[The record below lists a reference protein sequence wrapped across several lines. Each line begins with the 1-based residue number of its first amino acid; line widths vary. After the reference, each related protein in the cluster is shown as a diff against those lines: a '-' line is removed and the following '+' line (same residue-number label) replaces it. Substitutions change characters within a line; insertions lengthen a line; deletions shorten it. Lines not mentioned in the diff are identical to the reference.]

1 MRKLYNI
8 IIAIVAI
15 VSLASCTGEVDDIFD
30 RSSAARMTEAI
41 ATDRQMLVDAP
52 NGWLMQYFCENTYG
66 GYNVFV
72 KFNDDNTATV
82 ANEVF
87 ELGSRE
93 TSHYKLEQSMGV
105 VLSFDEYNE
114 LFHFFSAPA
123 NPNGIGDDGIGMR
136 GDFEFRVI
144 SATADRFEL
153 EGKKHGARIVMTRLA
168 DGVDWDDYITRV
180 RQTEQTLQTRSYDL
194 VNSQQQDTL
203 RLTSNYRAFTYH
215 DAQTDQ
221 DVVVPYIVTPG
232 VVHLSQPITVS
243 GVAVDSLSL
252 SSGGEWT
259 AQGGISLQPVV
270 PALVDQ
276 LLDTGTYWSF
286 VQGRMSQL
294 AAQYFQRAEQASAG
308 EGEDVMFMALG
319 VNPNAPNLGW
329 SFFFRSGNYIGT
341 ITLQATRIDDTHISL
356 LPTGYDNNG
365 QYYFQA
371 GYNYVANGILRGTF
385 ELSADNP
392 ANPTYIRLTHTDS
405 NLQGEYVD
413 VYPELQY
420 YIQN

>member
-1 MRKLYNI
+1 MRKLYKI
-8 IIAIVAI
+8 LIALVAA

-30 RSSAARMTEAI
+30 RSSADRMSEAL
-41 ATDRQMLVDAP
+41 ATDRQLLVDAP
-52 NGWLMQYFCENTYG
+52 NGWLMQYFCEDTYG

-72 KFNDDNTATV
+72 KFNADNTATV

-87 ELGSRE
+87 ETGNRA
-93 TSHYKLEQSMGV
+93 TSHFKLEQSMGV

-153 EGKKHGARIVMTRLA
+153 EGKKHGARITMTRLA

-180 RQTEQTLQTRSYDL
+180 RQTEQTLQTRSYNL
-194 VNSQQQDTL
+194 VSGQQDTL

-221 DVVVPYIVTPG
+221 DVVVPYVITPG
-232 VVHLSQPITVS
+232 GIRLNHTITLS

-252 SSGGEWT
+252 GSDNAWT
-259 AQGGISLQPVV
+259 ANGGITLQPIV
-270 PALVDQ
+270 PALADQ
-276 LLDTGTYWSF
+276 LFDTNTYWSF
-286 VQGRMSQL
+286 IQGRMSQL
-294 AAQYFQRAEQASAG
+294 ASQYFQRAEQAS
-308 EGEDVMFMALG
+308 EGEDEEVMFMALG

-385 ELSADNP
+385 ELSSDNP
-392 ANPTYIRLTHTDS
+392 ANPTYIRLTHTDD
-405 NLQGEYVD
+405 NLAGEYID
-413 VYPELQY
+413 VYPQLQY
-420 YIQN
+420 YVQN